1 MKTNF
6 FQTYENFKF
15 SYYTKD
21 TDVDNLVNELE
32 MLLLSLNEPQSEIV
46 SGLFKI
52 VGNIRS
58 QILSKTNYSNK
69 EMIETKFDEFETILM
84 NFFAQNTE
92 QEYDLVQQDIKD
104 LAKIYQSMFNK
115 KGKEI

>member
-21 TDVDNLVNELE
+21 RDIDNLIEELE
-32 MLLLSLNEPQSEIV
+32 MLLLSLEEPQNEIV
-46 SGLFKI
+46 NGLFKI

-69 EMIETKFDEFETILM
+69 GMIEIKLDEFEGILM
-84 NFFAQNTE
+84 NFFAIQTE
-92 QEYDLVQQDIKD
+92 HEYDLVQQDIKN
-104 LAKIYQSMFNK
+104 LAKIYQNMFAK
-115 KGKEI
+115 K